1 MSSSFFRL
9 PAFKSTLSWG
19 SLTRLMSAMAIATGL
34 LLSGCTATQLGPNS
48 PLKILKKGEDAFDPI
63 EGINRAVFSFN
74 TGADNLITKPLARA
88 YRFAVPEL
96 FRGMIGNVLLN
107 INDVWVGVNSL
118 LQGKPKDALSD
129 WTRVLV
135 NSTFG
140 FAGVAD
146 VASELGLE
154 RHNEDFGQTLGKW
167 GVPPGPYLVLPLLGP
182 SNFRDGFSIVP
193 DALGDPIRKFPRAG
207 DRDRTRIVRLVDT
220 RANFLDVEKIADS
233 AAIDRYDLVRDAY
246 LARRKRLVYDGDPPE
261 DKPTE
266 DKPTE
271 ESNNK

>member
-1 MSSSFFRL
+1 MS
-9 PAFKSTLSWG
+9 PAFFTLLTHKLAIGSSWFA
-19 SLTRLMSAMAIATGL
+19 RLASVMAIATGL
-34 LLSGCTATQLGPNS
+34 LLSGCTSTQIGPDS
-48 PLKILKKGEDAFDPI
+48 PLKILRKGNDAFDPI

-74 TGADNLITKPLARA
+74 TGADNVITKPLAKA

-167 GVPPGPYLVLPLLGP
+167 GVPPGPFLVLPLLGP
-182 SNFRDGFSIVP
+182 SNLRDGFSIVP
-193 DALGDPIRKFPRAG
+193 DALADPIRKFRRAG

-261 DKPTE
+261 DKPAE
-266 DKPTE
+266 D
-271 ESNNK
+271 SNNK

>member
-1 MSSSFFRL
+1 MNWGLTLGWASRL
-9 PAFKSTLSWG
+9 CA
-19 SLTRLMSAMAIATGL
+19 AMTVTMGL
-34 LLSGCTATQLGPNS
+34 LLSGCASTQIDSNS
-48 PLKILKKGEDAFDPI
+48 PLKILKKGDNSFDPI

-74 TGADNLITKPLARA
+74 TGADNLITKPIAKT
-88 YRFAVPEL
+88 YRFIVPEL
-96 FRGMIGNVLLN
+96 FRGMISNVLLN

-129 WTRVLV
+129 WSRVLV

-140 FAGVAD
+140 FAGIAD
-146 VASELGLE
+146 VASDLGLE

-167 GVPPGPYLVLPLLGP
+167 GVPPGPYVVLPFLGP
-182 SNFRDGFSIVP
+182 SNVRDGFSIVP
-193 DALGDPIRKFPRAG
+193 DTLGDPVRKIRNAG

-220 RANFLDVEKIADS
+220 RTNLLDLEKIADS

-261 DKPTE
+261 DQPS
-266 DKPTE
+266 E

>member
-1 MSSSFFRL
+1 MSSELSPR
-9 PAFKSTLSWG
+9 AGFKPVLGWKG
-19 SLTRLMSAMAIATGL
+19 LARLMSALAIACSL
-34 LLSGCTATQLGPNS
+34 LLSGCSSTQLGPNS
-48 PLKILKKGEDAFDPI
+48 PLNILKKGDDIFDPI

-74 TGADNLITKPLARA
+74 TGADNLITKPLAKA

-96 FRGMIGNVLLN
+96 FRGMIGNALLN

-129 WTRVLV
+129 WTRVLI

-167 GVPPGPYLVLPLLGP
+167 GAPPGPYLVLPLLGP
-182 SNFRDGFSIVP
+182 SNIRDGISIVP
-193 DALGDPIRKFPRAG
+193 DALGDPIRKFSKAG
-207 DRDRTRIVRLVDT
+207 DRDRTRIVRLIDT
-220 RANFLDVEKIADS
+220 RTNFLEVEKIADS

-261 DKPTE
+261 DKPS
-266 DKPTE
+266 E

>member
-1 MSSSFFRL
+1 MRFDDTRES
-9 PAFKSTLSWG
+9 ANTIGFKSHWLARLSI
-19 SLTRLMSAMAIATGL
+19 SLALCAGL
-34 LLSGCTATQLGPNS
+34 FLSGCASTQVPADS
-48 PLKILKKGEDAFDPI
+48 PLKILRKGEQAFDPI

-74 TGADNLITKPLARA
+74 TGADNLITKPIAKA
-88 YRFAVPEL
+88 YRFVVPEL
-96 FRGMIGNVLLN
+96 FRGMIGNVFSN

-135 NSTFG
+135 NSTVG
-140 FAGVAD
+140 FAGIAD

-167 GVPPGPYLVLPLLGP
+167 GMPPGPYVVIPFLGP
-182 SNFRDGFSIVP
+182 SNFRDGIGIVP
-193 DALGDPIRKFPRAG
+193 DTLGDPIRKIRKTG
-207 DRDRTRIVRLVDT
+207 DRDRTRIVRLIDT
-220 RANFLDVEKIADS
+220 RASFLDVEKIADS

-261 DKPTE
+261 EPIS
-266 DKPTE
+266 E
-271 ESNNK
+271 EVSNK

>member
-1 MSSSFFRL
+1 MNSDFPSHLTYTPSSGRIWL
-9 PAFKSTLSWG
+9 A
-19 SLTRLMSAMAIATGL
+19 RLMGTIAVAAGL
-34 LLSGCTATQLGPNS
+34 LLAGCTSTQLGPNS
-48 PLKILKKGEDAFDPI
+48 PLTILKKGDDAFDPI

-74 TGADNLITKPLARA
+74 TGADNLITKPIARA
-88 YRFAVPEL
+88 YRFAVPEVL
-96 FRGMIGNVLLN
+96 REMIGNALLN

-182 SNFRDGFSIVP
+182 SNIRDGLSIVP
-193 DALGDPIRKFPRAG
+193 DALGDPIRKFPKAG
-207 DRDRTRIVRLVDT
+207 DRDRTRLVRLVDT
-220 RANFLDVEKIADS
+220 RTNFLDVEKIADS

-261 DKPTE
+261 DKL
-266 DKPTE
+266 TE
-271 ESNNK
+271 ESNNQ

>member
-1 MSSSFFRL
+1 MKL
-9 PAFKSTLSWG
+9 GLAFN
-19 SLTRLMSAMAIATGL
+19 SLTSHGL
-34 LLSGCTATQLGPNS
+34 AWRSFVRLSGALVLAAGLSLTSGCATTPGGPDS
-48 PLKILKKGEDAFDPI
+48 PLKVLKKGEQAFDPI

-74 TGADNLITKPLARA
+74 TGADNLITKPIAKA

-96 FRGMIGNVLLN
+96 FRGIIGNVLLN

-129 WTRVLV
+129 WTRVLI

-140 FAGVAD
+140 LAGVAD
-146 VASELGLE
+146 VASDLGLE

-167 GVPPGPYLVLPLLGP
+167 GVPTGPYLVLPLLGP
-182 SNFRDGFSIVP
+182 SNFRDGFSIIP
-193 DALGDPIRKFPRAG
+193 DALGDPIRKIRKAG

-261 DKPTE
+261 ENIP
-266 DKPTE
+266 E
-271 ESNNK
+271 EGNNK